1 MKNKLSEEKQ
11 QQLILALITEPT
23 QEKACEVV
31 GISRRTL
38 YNYMRDEDFMMDYKK
53 ATNNVIDDTIIELRS
68 AMRNGASELNRIIN
82 SDTEPTEV
90 KLKAIRI
97 AVDYGMKLAE
107 KVNTVKTNAMDDL
120 LEQIVYSGYFSD
132 LPINSQD
139 EEINDDVCND

>member
-1 MKNKLSEEKQ
+1 
-11 QQLILALITEPT
+11 
-23 QEKACEVV
+23 
-31 GISRRTL
+31 
-38 YNYMRDEDFMMDYKK
+38 MRDEDFMMDYKK